1 MRRILFPLLAVLLPL
16 CSLAAT
22 PPALEAFQ
30 KRGGSVQ
37 QSFIGPD
44 GLTGWVV
51 SYQGKTFIVFTTA
64 SGDYAISGDLV
75 DKDGHDLTSEYT
87 RRYLPSP
94 DLSKLVLALQQDPA
108 LVDEGDPKA
117 PPLYVFA
124 DPNCFYCNHLWN
136 DTRPFVRSGQLR
148 IRWAMVSFLKQSSDG
163 RATAIL
169 AAKDRLAAFTVDESG
184 FDKAHEEGGIPPVSP
199 MSEDVRD
206 ALMAHANEMAG
217 AGGQGTPLLVF
228 RSHGQW
234 YTLEGLP
241 TNLNAFVGALEQ
253 PGATS
258 K

>member
-1 MRRILFPLLAVLLPL
+1 MRRILFVLLAVLLPL

-30 KRGGSVQ
+30 KRGGTVQ

-94 DLSKLVLALQQDPA
+94 DLSKLVSALQQDPA

-124 DPNCFYCNHLWN
+124 DP
-136 DTRPFVRSGQLR
+136 
-148 IRWAMVSFLKQSSDG
+148 
-163 RATAIL
+163 
-169 AAKDRLAAFTVDESG
+169 
-184 FDKAHEEGGIPPVSP
+184 
-199 MSEDVRD
+199 
-206 ALMAHANEMAG
+206 
-217 AGGQGTPLLVF
+217 
-228 RSHGQW
+228 
-234 YTLEGLP
+234 
-241 TNLNAFVGALEQ
+241 
-253 PGATS
+253 
-258 K
+258 